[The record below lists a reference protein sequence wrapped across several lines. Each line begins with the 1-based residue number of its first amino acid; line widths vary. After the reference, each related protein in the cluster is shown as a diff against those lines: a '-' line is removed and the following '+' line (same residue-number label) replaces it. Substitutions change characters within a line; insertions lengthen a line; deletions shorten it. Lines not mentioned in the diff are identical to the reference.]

1 MGVSGYVL
9 QAEAKGLVTFCDA
22 PSGLRSRGIMNGS
35 DAILTFSGAKTMTIF
50 PIVPWLQ
57 GFAQRLPASRQSLSE
72 TGSPTTPAQ
81 FQPLTQARSDLPVWV
96 TTAPFALNYH
106 DLLSPLPWAS
116 FPERNLTWPH
126 NAVVTPYAAFVA
138 AFLIQIDQGLPTLS
152 RLRQFLV
159 EHPALVWLCGFP
171 LVADASAP
179 WGFDADASLPTCRHF
194 TRILRQ
200 MANSLPQWLLSQSVA
215 CLQQAMAGSSADFGQ
230 TISLD
235 TKHIIAWVKE
245 NNPKTFVSDR
255 FDKTR
260 QPAGDADCRLGCKK
274 RHNQTRTAAQPDA
287 VAAHTAHPTPAS
299 EGKPASQTDVGE
311 FYWGYGSGIVV
322 AKVAGGELVLAELT
336 QPFDQAD
343 VSYFFPLMAQVEARL
358 GRKPRFG
365 ALDAAYDAFY
375 IYEYF
380 LQAGGFAAIPWADR
394 PEHKKQFAADGRPLC
409 SAGLAMPRQGTFVQ
423 KTHCSIPHECARYAC
438 PLFFPKPTGQLCPIE
453 HKNSAKK
460 GCLTTLPTSPGA
472 RARHELD
479 RNGAEYK
486 AVYSQRSACERINA
500 QAVEL
505 GIERPKLRNGQAI
518 ANRNTLIYLLLNLR
532 LLRRL
537 RNHTGQPSSS
547 TR

>member
-1 MGVSGYVL
+1 
-9 QAEAKGLVTFCDA
+9 
-22 PSGLRSRGIMNGS
+22 MNGS
-35 DAILTFSGAKTMTIF
+35 DAIPTLSGAKTMTIF

-57 GFAQRLPASRQSLSE
+57 GFAQRLPASRPSVSATE
-72 TGSPTTPAQ
+72 PSTSAAR
-81 FQPLTQARSDLPVWV
+81 FQPLTQACSALPTWV
-96 TTAPFALNYH
+96 TTSPLALKYH

-116 FPERNLTWPH
+116 FPERDLTWPH
-126 NAVVTPYAAFVA
+126 NAVVTPYAAFMA

-171 LVADASAP
+171 LVPDPSTP

-200 MANSLPQWLLSQSVA
+200 MPNSLPQCLLSQSVT
-215 CLQQAMAGSSADFGQ
+215 CLQQALLGSSADFGQ

-255 FDKTR
+255 FDKSK

-274 RHNQTRTAAQPDA
+274 RHNQMRTAVQPGAISAQ
-287 VAAHTAHPTPAS
+287 TAHPTPTS
-299 EGKPASQTDVGE
+299 EGKPASQVEVGE

-322 AKVAGGELVLAELT
+322 AKVPGLGEIVLAELT

-358 GRKPRFG
+358 GRRPRFG

-380 LQAGGFAAIPWADR
+380 HAAGGFAAIPWADR
-394 PEHKKQFAADGRPLC
+394 PDHKKQFDANGLPLC
-409 SAGLAMPRQGTFVQ
+409 SAGLAMTRQGAFMQ
-423 KTHCSIPHECARYAC
+423 KTHCLVPHECARYAC
-438 PLFFPKPTGQLCPIE
+438 PLLYPQPTGQSCPIN
-453 HKNSAKK
+453 HKNWAKPDSERSRRG

-479 RNGAEYK
+479 RSGAEYK

-518 ANRNTLIYLLLNLR
+518 ANRNTHIYILLNLR

-537 RNHTGQPSSS
+537 RDRTGQPPSP
-547 TR
+547 TH